1 VKTTI
6 NYSKG
11 GTEMQTKNELRK
23 MILEQRKKLSEEDV
37 YELSEQ
43 ICNKVKELQVYKE
56 AEDICLYMPANN
68 EVDVTFLIEDAW
80 NAGKSVWLPK
90 TSGRRMDFFKFDS
103 TTPLSEGAYKILEP
117 VSDVMLDPDEKTLVL
132 MPGVA
137 FSMEGGRIGYGK
149 GYYDIYLEQ
158 HYLSKKIAGGYDF
171 QIVDDLPIEEHD
183 IKPDF
188 IISEKITGKINK
200 DNV

>member
-1 VKTTI
+1 MKITM
-6 NYSKG
+6 NHSKG
-11 GTEMQTKNELRK
+11 GSEMQTKSELRK
-23 MILEQRKKLSEEDV
+23 MILEQRRQLPEEEVYALSA
-37 YELSEQ
+37 Q
-43 ICNKVKELQVYKE
+43 ICNKVKELQEYKE

-68 EVDVTFLIEDAW
+68 EVDLTLLIEDAW
-80 NAGKSVWLPK
+80 KAGKNVWLPK

-103 TTPLSEGAYKILEP
+103 ATPLSEGAYKILEP
-117 VSDVMLDPDEKTLVL
+117 VSDVMLDPDENTLIL

-158 HYLSKKIAGGYDF
+158 HYMSKKIAVGYDF
-171 QIVDDLPIEEHD
+171 QIVEELPIEEHD
-183 IKPDF
+183 VKPDF